1 MTMRVLTVDDEPLAL
16 RRLELILSKLP
27 DVEHVGS
34 ASGCREA
41 IAKIAELKPDTVL
54 LDIKMR
60 DGTGFD
66 VLSRLPEDGVPGVIF
81 TTAFDHFAVRAFEA
95 HAIDYILKPIEISRL
110 RAAIDRSRDRL
121 AAADA
126 REQIAQMRAVIDD
139 LRAGYHEQGIRQR
152 DDELWLRGTAGALT
166 CIQRA
171 DIDMITA
178 EDDYV
183 RLHTASASYLLRGSI
198 RAAQA
203 DLDLPEEEFV
213 RVHRRALLR
222 RSAIASVRR
231 SAGKGVR
238 VILRNGTD
246 VGAGRVYAKKLLRSL
261 PAVG

>member
-1 MTMRVLTVDDEPLAL
+1 MTISVLTVDDEPLAL
-16 RRLELILSKLP
+16 RRLELILAKLA

-34 ASGCREA
+34 ASGCRDA
-41 IAKIAELKPDTVL
+41 IEKIADLRPDIVL

-66 VLSRLPEDGVPGVIF
+66 VLNRLPEDCAPGVIF

-95 HAIDYILKPIEISRL
+95 HAIDYILKPIEPSRL
-110 RAAIDRSRDRL
+110 RAALDRSRDRL
-121 AAADA
+121 AAVDA
-126 REQIAQMRAVIDD
+126 SEQIAQMRAVIDD
-139 LRAGYHEQGIRQR
+139 LRAGYHEQGVRPR
-152 DDELWLRGTAGALT
+152 NDELWLRGTAGALT

-222 RSAIASVRR
+222 RSSIASVRR
-231 SAGKGVR
+231 STEKGVR

-261 PAVG
+261 AAVG

>member
-1 MTMRVLTVDDEPLAL
+1 MTMTVLTVDDEPLAL
-16 RRLELILSKLP
+16 RRLELILAKLP
-27 DVEHVGS
+27 GVRHQGS

-41 IAKIAELKPDTVL
+41 VAKIAELKPDIVL
-54 LDIKMR
+54 LDVKMR

-66 VLSRLPEDGVPGVIF
+66 VLGGLPEDCAPGVIF

-95 HAIDYILKPIEISRL
+95 HAIDYILKPIELSRL
-110 RAAIDRSRDRL
+110 SAAIDRSRERL
-121 AAADA
+121 VAADA

-139 LRAGYHEQGIRQR
+139 LRAGYHEQGARQGG
-152 DDELWLRGTAGALT
+152 DELWLRGSAGVLT
-166 CIQRA
+166 CIRRA

-231 SAGKGVR
+231 SAERGVR

-246 VGAGRVYAKKLLRSL
+246 VGAGRVYAKQLLRSL